1 MNVLSYIV
9 LGLSLSIPVGP
20 INIEMIKRGI
30 KNGFWHSWAV
40 GLGGMSADIVLML
53 LIYFGVSTYLT
64 TPMAQLIMW
73 IFGFLILVYLGY
85 ESIRDAFKEVTI
97 SDEVEKET
105 KSKSFI
111 SGFLIAISNPLNII
125 FWIGIYGSVLT
136 TTLNTIGTGQALL
149 YSSAI
154 FVGIAAWDLTVA
166 TSVNF
171 GRKFANQ
178 RFLKWLS
185 VIAGLV
191 LIGFGVSFGYRA
203 IKSLLLIMN
212 YVLIKIRNHLIF
224 LGGFLLY
231 PLKFIISANVYY
243 GIWLHCYIDPNFS
256 PYYLPIITI
265 YFAGGVSYAGT
276 TPTPTLK
283 TKAHTFV

>member
-111 SGFLIAISNPLNII
+111 SGFLIAIFNPLNII

-212 YVLIKIRNHLIF
+212 
-224 LGGFLLY
+224 
-231 PLKFIISANVYY
+231 
-243 GIWLHCYIDPNFS
+243 
-256 PYYLPIITI
+256 
-265 YFAGGVSYAGT
+265 
-276 TPTPTLK
+276 
-283 TKAHTFV
+283 

>member
-1 MNVLSYIV
+1 
-9 LGLSLSIPVGP
+9 
-20 INIEMIKRGI
+20 
-30 KNGFWHSWAV
+30 
-40 GLGGMSADIVLML
+40 MSADIVLML

-212 YVLIKIRNHLIF
+212 
-224 LGGFLLY
+224 
-231 PLKFIISANVYY
+231 
-243 GIWLHCYIDPNFS
+243 
-256 PYYLPIITI
+256 
-265 YFAGGVSYAGT
+265 
-276 TPTPTLK
+276 
-283 TKAHTFV
+283 

>member
-1 MNVLSYIV
+1 MNVLSYSV

-212 YVLIKIRNHLIF
+212 
-224 LGGFLLY
+224 
-231 PLKFIISANVYY
+231 
-243 GIWLHCYIDPNFS
+243 
-256 PYYLPIITI
+256 
-265 YFAGGVSYAGT
+265 
-276 TPTPTLK
+276 
-283 TKAHTFV
+283 

>member
-1 MNVLSYIV
+1 MNLLSYIV

-40 GLGGMSADIVLML
+40 GLGGMSADIVLMF

-64 TPMAQLIMW
+64 TPIAQLIMW

-97 SDEVEKET
+97 SDEVQQET

-171 GRKFANQ
+171 GRKFANK

-185 VIAGLV
+185 VIAGLI
-191 LIGFGVSFGYRA
+191 LIGFGVNFGYRA
-203 IKSLLLIMN
+203 IKSLL
-212 YVLIKIRNHLIF
+212 
-224 LGGFLLY
+224 
-231 PLKFIISANVYY
+231 IILN
-243 GIWLHCYIDPNFS
+243 
-256 PYYLPIITI
+256 
-265 YFAGGVSYAGT
+265 
-276 TPTPTLK
+276 
-283 TKAHTFV
+283 

>member
-1 MNVLSYIV
+1 M
-9 LGLSLSIPVGP
+9 
-20 INIEMIKRGI
+20 
-30 KNGFWHSWAV
+30 
-40 GLGGMSADIVLML
+40 
-53 LIYFGVSTYLT
+53 
-64 TPMAQLIMW
+64 
-73 IFGFLILVYLGY
+73 
-85 ESIRDAFKEVTI
+85 
-97 SDEVEKET
+97 
-105 KSKSFI
+105 
-111 SGFLIAISNPLNII
+111 
-125 FWIGIYGSVLT
+125 IGIYGSVLT

-212 YVLIKIRNHLIF
+212 
-224 LGGFLLY
+224 
-231 PLKFIISANVYY
+231 
-243 GIWLHCYIDPNFS
+243 
-256 PYYLPIITI
+256 
-265 YFAGGVSYAGT
+265 
-276 TPTPTLK
+276 
-283 TKAHTFV
+283 

>member
-212 YVLIKIRNHLIF
+212 
-224 LGGFLLY
+224 
-231 PLKFIISANVYY
+231 
-243 GIWLHCYIDPNFS
+243 
-256 PYYLPIITI
+256 
-265 YFAGGVSYAGT
+265 
-276 TPTPTLK
+276 
-283 TKAHTFV
+283 

>member
-40 GLGGMSADIVLML
+40 GLGVMSADIVLML

-212 YVLIKIRNHLIF
+212 
-224 LGGFLLY
+224 
-231 PLKFIISANVYY
+231 
-243 GIWLHCYIDPNFS
+243 
-256 PYYLPIITI
+256 
-265 YFAGGVSYAGT
+265 
-276 TPTPTLK
+276 
-283 TKAHTFV
+283 

>member
-191 LIGFGVSFGYRA
+191 LIVFGVSFGYRA
-203 IKSLLLIMN
+203 IKILLLIMN
-212 YVLIKIRNHLIF
+212 
-224 LGGFLLY
+224 
-231 PLKFIISANVYY
+231 
-243 GIWLHCYIDPNFS
+243 
-256 PYYLPIITI
+256 
-265 YFAGGVSYAGT
+265 
-276 TPTPTLK
+276 
-283 TKAHTFV
+283 